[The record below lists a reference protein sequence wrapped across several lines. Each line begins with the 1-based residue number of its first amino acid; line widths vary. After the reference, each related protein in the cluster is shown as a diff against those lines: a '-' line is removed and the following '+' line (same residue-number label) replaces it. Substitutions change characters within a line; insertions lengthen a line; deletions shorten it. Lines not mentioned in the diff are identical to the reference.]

1 MPPLVAAQRL
11 SKAFGARTLF
21 SALSFGIERD
31 ERIGLIG
38 PNGAGKSTLL
48 AVLAQETPP
57 DDGTVIFQGGV
68 SVGLVPQIPSFAQGA
83 TVRSVVLEGAQAHVS
98 HGEDVAWEAELKT
111 DEALAKLSLT
121 TGGIGPD
128 SLVATLSGGQKKRVA
143 LARELVRQPDLLL
156 LDEPT
161 NHLDVESIVWL
172 EELLARAPFAT
183 VTVTHD
189 RLFLTRVAT
198 RILELDRRNPGGLLS
213 VPGGF
218 EKWLE
223 AKESLLAAQ
232 ESRESS
238 LRNVLR
244 RETEWLRRGP
254 KARATKQK
262 ARIERA
268 EALGDEIETIAE
280 RNVARTA
287 KIDFAGAGRAPKRL
301 LVAEGISKTYG
312 ERTLFAGLD
321 LLLRPGSRI
330 GLIGPNG
337 CGKSTLLRVL
347 LGSERPDTGTV
358 TRADGVSVALFE
370 QGRDSLDPDA
380 TVKETVCPDGDQ
392 VEYRGRFIHV
402 RSWLDRFLFS
412 PEQAEMK
419 VSRLSGGEQSRLL
432 VARLMLSPAQL
443 LVLDEPTNDLDLATL
458 NVLEESLSD
467 FPGALLLV
475 SHDRAFLDRAT
486 DSLLAFDPEGGSG
499 VTTLVGLDQWE
510 RWRRERREGTQAA
523 AVAKATKE
531 RDAKREA
538 ATDAAAPVEKPG
550 KRRLG
555 YLEQREL
562 GGIEPRILTAEEKLE
577 ALKVECHRPEVVSD
591 GPRLVALAREIDE
604 AQAEVDRLYA
614 RWAEL
619 SG

>member
-11 SKAFGARTLF
+11 SKAFGARNLF
-21 SALSFGIERD
+21 TGLSFGIEPG

-48 AVLAQETPP
+48 AILAGESTP
-57 DDGTVIFQGGV
+57 DDGAVVLQGGV
-68 SVGLVPQIPSFAQGA
+68 SVGLVPQVPSFASGA
-83 TVRSVVLEGAQAHVS
+83 TVRSVVLEGALSHVS
-98 HGEDVAWEAELKT
+98 HGEEVAWEAELKT

-121 TGGIGPD
+121 AGGIGPG
-128 SLVATLSGGQKKRVA
+128 SLVETLSGGQRKRVA

-172 EELLARAPFAT
+172 EELLSRAPFAT

-198 RILELDRRNPGGLLS
+198 RILELDRRNAGGLLS

-218 EKWLE
+218 PKWLE
-223 AKESLLAAQ
+223 AKEALLAAQ
-232 ESRESS
+232 ESREAS

-268 EALGDEIETIAE
+268 VSLGEEIEGIAE

-287 KIDFAGAGRAPKRL
+287 KLDFAGAGRAPKRL
-301 LVAEGISKTYG
+301 LVAEGISKGYG
-312 ERTLFAGLD
+312 GRTLFSGLD
-321 LLLRPGSRI
+321 ILLGPGSRV

-347 LGSERPDTGTV
+347 LGAERPDAGTV
-358 TRADGVSVALFE
+358 TRADGLSVALFE
-370 QGRDSLDPDA
+370 QGRESLDPEA
-380 TVKETVCPDGDQ
+380 TVRETVCPEGDQ
-392 VEYRGRFIHV
+392 VEYRGRYLHV

-412 PEQAEMK
+412 QEQAEMK
-419 VSRLSGGEQSRLL
+419 VSRLSGGEQARL
-432 VARLMLSPAQL
+432 VMARLMLRPAQL

-458 NVLEESLSD
+458 NVLEEALAE

-475 SHDRAFLDRAT
+475 THDRAFLDRAT
-486 DSLLAFDPEGGSG
+486 ETLLAFDAAGG
-499 VTTLVGLDQWE
+499 VTALAGLDQWE
-510 RWRRERREGTQAA
+510 RWRKDR
-523 AVAKATKE
+523 
-531 RDAKREA
+531 REA
-538 ATDAAAPVEKPG
+538 ASRASATTAPKAAPASSKPA

-562 GGIEPRILTAEEKLE
+562 DGMEPRILAAEERLS
-577 ALKVECHRPEVVSD
+577 ALKAECGRPEVVSD
-591 GPRLVALAREIDE
+591 GPRLVALAREIEE
-604 AQAEVDRLYA
+604 AQAEIDRLYG

>member
-21 SALSFGIERD
+21 SALSFGIEPD

-48 AVLAQETPP
+48 AILAQETPP
-57 DDGTVIFQGGV
+57 DDGTVVFQGGV
-68 SVGLVPQIPSFAQGA
+68 SVGLVPQIPRFAEGA

-98 HGEDVAWEAELKT
+98 HGEEVAWEAELKT

-172 EELLARAPFAT
+172 EELLSRAPFAT

-268 EALGDEIETIAE
+268 EALGEEIETLAE

-301 LVAEGISKTYG
+301 LVAEGISKSYG
-312 ERTLFAGLD
+312 ERTLFSGLD
-321 LLLRPGSRI
+321 LLLGPGSRV

-347 LGSERPDTGTV
+347 LGSERPDTGKV

-380 TVKETVCPDGDQ
+380 TVKETVCPEGDQ
-392 VEYRGRFIHV
+392 VEYRGRFLHV
-402 RSWLDRFLFS
+402 RSWLDRFLFA

-458 NVLEESLSD
+458 NVLEESLGD

-499 VTTLVGLDQWE
+499 VTALAGLDQWE
-510 RWRRERREGTQAA
+510 RWRKERRESTAA
-523 AVAKATKE
+523 AGAKG
-531 RDAKREA
+531 REPRRGTA
-538 ATDAAAPVEKPG
+538 PDAAAPPPAG

-562 GGIEPRILTAEEKLE
+562 EGIEPGILAAEGRLE
-577 ALKVECHRPEVVSD
+577 ALRAECGRPEVVSD
-591 GPRLVALAREIDE
+591 GPRLVALAREIE
-604 AQAEVDRLYA
+604 AAQAEVDRLYA

-619 SG
+619 SA

>member
-1 MPPLVAAQRL
+1 VPPLVAAQRL
-11 SKAFGARTLF
+11 GKAFGARSLF
-21 SALSFGIERD
+21 TGLSLGIEAG

-48 AVLAQETPP
+48 SILAGETPP
-57 DDGTVIFQGGV
+57 DEGQVVLQGGV
-68 SVGLVPQIPSFAQGA
+68 SVGLVPQVPEFAAEA
-83 TVRSVVLEGAQAHVS
+83 TVRSVVLEGALAHVS
-98 HGEDVAWEAELKT
+98 HGEAVAWEAELKT

-128 SLVATLSGGQKKRVA
+128 SPVATLSGGQRKRVA
-143 LARELVRQPDLLL
+143 LARELVREPDLLL

-161 NHLDVESIVWL
+161 NHLDVESIAWL

-189 RLFLTRVAT
+189 RVFLTRVAT

-218 EKWLE
+218 PKWLE
-223 AKESLLAAQ
+223 AKEALLAAQ
-232 ESRESS
+232 ESREAS
-238 LRNVLR
+238 LKNVLR

-268 EALGDEIETIAE
+268 EALGEEIEALEE

-287 KIDFAGAGRAPKRL
+287 RLDFAGAGRAPKKL
-301 LVAEGISKTYG
+301 LVADGISKGYG
-312 ERTLFAGLD
+312 GRTLFSGLD
-321 LLLRPGSRI
+321 LRLGPGSRV
-330 GLIGPNG
+330 GLIGANG

-347 LGSERPDTGTV
+347 LGAERPDAGTV
-358 TRADGVSVALFE
+358 TRADGLSVAVFE
-370 QGRDSLDPDA
+370 QGRETLDPES
-380 TVKETVCPDGDQ
+380 TVRETVCPEGDH
-392 VEYRGRFIHV
+392 VEYRGRFLHF

-412 PEQAEMK
+412 QEQAEMK
-419 VSRLSGGEQSRLL
+419 VARLSGGEQARLL
-432 VARLMLSPAQL
+432 MARLMLRPAQL

-458 NVLEESLSD
+458 NVLEEALAE

-475 SHDRAFLDRAT
+475 THDRAFLDRAT
-486 DSLLAFDPEGGSG
+486 ETLLAFDAAGG
-499 VTTLVGLDQWE
+499 VTALAGLDQWE
-510 RWRRERREGTQAA
+510 SWRRERREAA
-523 AVAKATKE
+523 ARSAPKA
-531 RDAKREA
+531 
-538 ATDAAAPVEKPG
+538 AAAPAPKAA

-562 GGIEPRILTAEEKLE
+562 DGMEARILEAEDRLAVRK
-577 ALKVECHRPEVVSD
+577 AECERPGVVSD
-591 GPRLVALAREIDE
+591 GPRLVALAREIED

-619 SG
+619 SA